1 VDLEVRGQASEMD
14 RRMGDKL
21 KNVRG
26 NLQAMAEKGEFSK
39 PDK

>member
-1 VDLEVRGQASEMD
+1 MDLEMRGQASEMD
-14 RRMGDKL
+14 RRMVDKL
-21 KNVRG
+21 KSVRG